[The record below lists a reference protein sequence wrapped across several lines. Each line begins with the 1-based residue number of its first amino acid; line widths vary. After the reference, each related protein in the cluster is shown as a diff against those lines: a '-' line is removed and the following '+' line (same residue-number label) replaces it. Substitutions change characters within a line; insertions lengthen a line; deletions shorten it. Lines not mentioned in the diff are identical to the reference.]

1 MMTDQARVSLVAQG
15 TEAIACEVCT
25 SQTNIPNATVVVQ
38 HPRGGAVHLAA
49 CDWCVQAMRRLSA
62 ATGGRAVF
70 ALADGAIPVPASRRQ
85 RPRGARPAGPPI
97 LVLEFSERLR
107 DPADGTSYVAR
118 VYGRQRLDGTWE
130 GWLEFVAVG
139 AAVSLR
145 TEQETTQSSQQGVAY
160 WASGLEP
167 SYLEGAFARAHKD
180 SAAAVAV

>member
-1 MMTDQARVSLVAQG
+1 
-15 TEAIACEVCT
+15 
-25 SQTNIPNATVVVQ
+25 
-38 HPRGGAVHLAA
+38 
-49 CDWCVQAMRRLSA
+49 
-62 ATGGRAVF
+62 
-70 ALADGAIPVPASRRQ
+70 
-85 RPRGARPAGPPI
+85 
-97 LVLEFSERLR
+97 
-107 DPADGTSYVAR
+107 